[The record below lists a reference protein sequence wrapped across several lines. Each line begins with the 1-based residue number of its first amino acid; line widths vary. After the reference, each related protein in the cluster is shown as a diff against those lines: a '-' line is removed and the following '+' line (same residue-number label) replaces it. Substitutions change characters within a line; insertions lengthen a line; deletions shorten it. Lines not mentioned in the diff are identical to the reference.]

1 MRPQKLILSA
11 FGPFA
16 EETVIDFT
24 RFKDGI
30 FLISGET
37 GAGKTTIFDGICFAL
52 YGEPSGSYRKQDML
66 RSDFAKD
73 ETETKVV
80 FLFSHRKKQYKI
92 ERNPSYMRKSKR
104 GDKMTRQSPY
114 AVLYQEDEI
123 VTTGSQQV
131 TAQMEEILGMDRM
144 QYQQIS
150 MIAQGEFLKLL
161 YAKGKERSEI
171 FRKIFGTWYLYE
183 FQEKIKRR
191 HLSCKYEYENL
202 GNTLLEQEDNIF
214 VSKDAEEYE
223 EYTRYLKQKHQIVE
237 FMDVVKRYQY
247 RKQQEYENFQ
257 KQKETQ
263 EELYQKQRIVF
274 SQITEKRQKIKDI
287 KEEIKELIV
296 QEKENKAEQ
305 RAIKKEYDQIQKEL
319 PKLHKKELRFQE
331 LQKQIKQYK
340 ELEALEKKKESLKNA
355 KERMIRQQEETEQKK
370 ENERQRELKL
380 LEFLRQADE
389 IETQYD
395 HLQKEELKL
404 HVQTEK
410 NHELCKEKEA
420 YFEKLQ
426 IYEEAGEVY
435 DKIRM
440 QRKEYRDRLS
450 DWQDRYDCNQ
460 AGLLARNLIDGHP
473 CPVCGSLHHPKTADF
488 KESDITQEMLRALRE
503 ETELIDQQYN
513 TAFAKVKQSK
523 GIVETCKEQ
532 LCKKSGKRSEEFE
545 KLDQILSLIHI

>member
-202 GNTLLEQEDNIF
+202 GNTLLEQEDNI
-214 VSKDAEEYE
+214 
-223 EYTRYLKQKHQIVE
+223 
-237 FMDVVKRYQY
+237 
-247 RKQQEYENFQ
+247 
-257 KQKETQ
+257 
-263 EELYQKQRIVF
+263 
-274 SQITEKRQKIKDI
+274 
-287 KEEIKELIV
+287 
-296 QEKENKAEQ
+296 
-305 RAIKKEYDQIQKEL
+305 
-319 PKLHKKELRFQE
+319 
-331 LQKQIKQYK
+331 
-340 ELEALEKKKESLKNA
+340 
-355 KERMIRQQEETEQKK
+355 
-370 ENERQRELKL
+370 
-380 LEFLRQADE
+380 
-389 IETQYD
+389 
-395 HLQKEELKL
+395 
-404 HVQTEK
+404 
-410 NHELCKEKEA
+410 
-420 YFEKLQ
+420 
-426 IYEEAGEVY
+426 
-435 DKIRM
+435 
-440 QRKEYRDRLS
+440 
-450 DWQDRYDCNQ
+450 
-460 AGLLARNLIDGHP
+460 
-473 CPVCGSLHHPKTADF
+473 
-488 KESDITQEMLRALRE
+488 
-503 ETELIDQQYN
+503 
-513 TAFAKVKQSK
+513 
-523 GIVETCKEQ
+523 
-532 LCKKSGKRSEEFE
+532 
-545 KLDQILSLIHI
+545 LSLIHI

>member
-1 MRPQKLILSA
+1 MKPQKLILSA

-73 ETETKVV
+73 ETETKVT
-80 FLFSHRKKQYKI
+80 FLFSHREKQYKI

-202 GNTLLEQEDNIF
+202 GNTLLEQEDNI
-214 VSKDAEEYE
+214 VHCSGGEM
-223 EYTRYLKQKHQIVE
+223 QKLELI
-237 FMDVVKRYQY
+237 R
-247 RKQQEYENFQ
+247 NFQ
-257 KQKETQ
+257 KSCIVKIMDEPTNGLDSETVKRLVRLLEKEKK
-263 EELYQKQRIVF
+263 EHIFIIV
-274 SQITEKRQKIKDI
+274 SHDKRVLNICDEKIVI
-287 KEEIKELIV
+287 KE
-296 QEKENKAEQ
+296 
-305 RAIKKEYDQIQKEL
+305 
-319 PKLHKKELRFQE
+319 
-331 LQKQIKQYK
+331 
-340 ELEALEKKKESLKNA
+340 
-355 KERMIRQQEETEQKK
+355 
-370 ENERQRELKL
+370 
-380 LEFLRQADE
+380 
-389 IETQYD
+389 
-395 HLQKEELKL
+395 
-404 HVQTEK
+404 
-410 NHELCKEKEA
+410 
-420 YFEKLQ
+420 
-426 IYEEAGEVY
+426 
-435 DKIRM
+435 
-440 QRKEYRDRLS
+440 
-450 DWQDRYDCNQ
+450 
-460 AGLLARNLIDGHP
+460 
-473 CPVCGSLHHPKTADF
+473 
-488 KESDITQEMLRALRE
+488 
-503 ETELIDQQYN
+503 
-513 TAFAKVKQSK
+513 
-523 GIVETCKEQ
+523 
-532 LCKKSGKRSEEFE
+532 
-545 KLDQILSLIHI
+545 

>member
-257 KQKETQ
+257 KQK
-263 EELYQKQRIVF
+263 
-274 SQITEKRQKIKDI
+274 
-287 KEEIKELIV
+287 
-296 QEKENKAEQ
+296 
-305 RAIKKEYDQIQKEL
+305 
-319 PKLHKKELRFQE
+319 
-331 LQKQIKQYK
+331 
-340 ELEALEKKKESLKNA
+340 KNY
-355 KERMIRQQEETEQKK
+355 IRS
-370 ENERQRELKL
+370 N
-380 LEFLRQADE
+380 
-389 IETQYD
+389 
-395 HLQKEELKL
+395 
-404 HVQTEK
+404 
-410 NHELCKEKEA
+410 
-420 YFEKLQ
+420 
-426 IYEEAGEVY
+426 
-435 DKIRM
+435 
-440 QRKEYRDRLS
+440 
-450 DWQDRYDCNQ
+450 
-460 AGLLARNLIDGHP
+460 GLFFHR
-473 CPVCGSLHHPKTADF
+473 
-488 KESDITQEMLRALRE
+488 
-503 ETELIDQQYN
+503 
-513 TAFAKVKQSK
+513 
-523 GIVETCKEQ
+523 
-532 LCKKSGKRSEEFE
+532 
-545 KLDQILSLIHI
+545 

>member
-1 MRPQKLILSA
+1 M
-11 FGPFA
+11 
-16 EETVIDFT
+16 IDFT

-202 GNTLLEQEDNIF
+202 GNTLLEQED
-214 VSKDAEEYE
+214 
-223 EYTRYLKQKHQIVE
+223 
-237 FMDVVKRYQY
+237 
-247 RKQQEYENFQ
+247 
-257 KQKETQ
+257 
-263 EELYQKQRIVF
+263 
-274 SQITEKRQKIKDI
+274 
-287 KEEIKELIV
+287 
-296 QEKENKAEQ
+296 
-305 RAIKKEYDQIQKEL
+305 
-319 PKLHKKELRFQE
+319 
-331 LQKQIKQYK
+331 
-340 ELEALEKKKESLKNA
+340 
-355 KERMIRQQEETEQKK
+355 
-370 ENERQRELKL
+370 
-380 LEFLRQADE
+380 
-389 IETQYD
+389 
-395 HLQKEELKL
+395 
-404 HVQTEK
+404 
-410 NHELCKEKEA
+410 
-420 YFEKLQ
+420 
-426 IYEEAGEVY
+426 
-435 DKIRM
+435 
-440 QRKEYRDRLS
+440 
-450 DWQDRYDCNQ
+450 
-460 AGLLARNLIDGHP
+460 
-473 CPVCGSLHHPKTADF
+473 
-488 KESDITQEMLRALRE
+488 
-503 ETELIDQQYN
+503 
-513 TAFAKVKQSK
+513 
-523 GIVETCKEQ
+523 
-532 LCKKSGKRSEEFE
+532 
-545 KLDQILSLIHI
+545 LSLIHI